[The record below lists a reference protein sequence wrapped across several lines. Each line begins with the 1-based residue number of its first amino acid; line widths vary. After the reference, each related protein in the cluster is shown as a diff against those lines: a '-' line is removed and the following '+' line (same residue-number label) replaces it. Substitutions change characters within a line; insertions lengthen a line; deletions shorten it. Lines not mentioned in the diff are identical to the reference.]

1 MRCGMESCEPTRRF
15 VGVGAYALRSAPDLR
30 SKRSILGPSP
40 PHTAP
45 SASWQHELP
54 KFCRRQ
60 WSATAGG
67 GAWYASLMAAKLRK
81 KEASERSTARSA
93 ERALGKLPRG
103 AAAGAPSAPPLIRRC
118 APPSPARGRRG
129 AHPASFPLTLSA
141 AHRAEHAPRVT
152 RAPKLAALRRNR
164 WLSCQCHSRESG
176 NPGAKGAAAAKS
188 GFPLSRE

>member
-1 MRCGMESCEPTRRF
+1 MQWSEPGCFF
-15 VGVGAYALRSAPDLR
+15 VGIGDYALRSVPELR

-40 PHTAP
+40 PHTALP
-45 SASWQHELP
+45 ASRKHELP

-67 GAWYASLMAAKLRK
+67 GGCNVSLTAAKLPK

-129 AHPASFPLTLSA
+129 AHPASFALALSA

-152 RAPKLAALRRNR
+152 SAPKLAVLGRNR

-176 NPGAKGAAAAKS
+176 NPGAKGAAVAKS